1 MAACTFGD
9 LLLATTLIRHSADV
23 RATSDEGATA
33 LHLAACSGKDRIV
46 SLLVHYG
53 PELEVMNSQYHTTL
67 HRAVLDTLGSS
78 GTVQ

>member
-9 LLLATTLIRHSADV
+9 LLLATRLILHSADV

-33 LHLAACSGKDRIV
+33 LHLAAYSGTDRIV

-53 PELEVMNSQYHTTL
+53 PELEVMNSRCHAPF
-67 HRAVLDTLGSS
+67 HRAVLGPLDSS
-78 GTVQ
+78 DTVQ